1 MHLKALPS
9 NLNVKKTAL
18 IDAVMG
24 ARLFRRASSVAI
36 DNTPEIEEE

>member
-9 NLNVKKTAL
+9 NSNVKKTAL

-24 ARLFRRASSVAI
+24 AR
-36 DNTPEIEEE
+36 DNDFF